1 VGVLDSGARLI
12 RRQSLRKGLIGG
24 SRVWMVVGGVY
35 SLLKVVRRMSRNTD
49 TVIAA
54 ETLKP
59 GESVIIEALPRTSRR
74 DRRCDSAS

>member
-1 VGVLDSGARLI
+1 MGVLDSGLRLI
-12 RRQSLRKGLIGG
+12 RRQSFRRGLIGG

-35 SLLKVVRRMSRNTD
+35 SLLKVVRRMSRATD

-59 GESVIIEALPRTSRR
+59 GESVLIEALPRTSRR
-74 DRRCDSAS
+74 DRRRGTAS

>member
-1 VGVLDSGARLI
+1 MGVLDSGLRLI

-35 SLLKVVRRMSRNTD
+35 SLLKVVRRMSRATD

-59 GESVIIEALPRTSRR
+59 GESVLIEALPRTSRR
-74 DRRCDSAS
+74 DRRRGTAS

>member
-1 VGVLDSGARLI
+1 MGVLDSGVRLI
-12 RRQSLRKGLIGG
+12 RRQSVRRGLIGG

-35 SLLKVVRRMSRNTD
+35 SLLKVVRRMSRATD

-59 GESVIIEALPRTSRR
+59 GESVLIEALPRTSRR
-74 DRRCDSAS
+74 DRRRGTAS

>member
-1 VGVLDSGARLI
+1 MGVLDSGVRLI
-12 RRQSLRKGLIGG
+12 RRQSIRKGLIGG

-35 SLLKVVRRMSRNTD
+35 SLLKVVRRMSRATD

-59 GESVIIEALPRTSRR
+59 GESVLIEALPRTSRR
-74 DRRCDSAS
+74 DRRRGTAS

>member
-1 VGVLDSGARLI
+1 VGVLDSGTRLI
-12 RRQSLRKGLIGG
+12 RRQSLRRGLIGG

-54 ETLKP
+54 EMLKP

-74 DRRCDSAS
+74 DRRRDMAS